1 MRQGN
6 ALQPQSLAMLALE
19 QELANRKQGRHPVCV
34 TEEAGVAPP
43 VRDGDASSALT
54 GWISRLPEHTQV
66 DQVEMVRDSGHVLK
80 SKVAQCD
87 GDTRF

>member
-6 ALQPQSLAMLALE
+6 APQPQSLAMLALE
-19 QELANRKQGRHPVCV
+19 QELANRKQGRHPVC
-34 TEEAGVAPP
+34 APCVALP

-66 DQVEMVRDSGHVLK
+66 DQVEMVRNSGHVLK
-80 SKVAQCD
+80 SKVARCD